1 MARTI
6 ATVQSRLELYYE
18 AERQILSGA
27 QSYAIG
33 NRQLTRANL
42 AEIRKTI
49 RDLEDELDCLGG
61 KSRGASRR
69 VVFFD

>member
-6 ATVQSRLELYYE
+6 TTVTARLEMYYE
-18 AERQILSGA
+18 AERKILAGA

-42 AEIRKTI
+42 AEIRRTI
-49 RDLEDELDCLGG
+49 SALEDELENLAG
-61 KSRGASRR
+61 KSRGVSRR
-69 VVFFD
+69 VVFMD

>member
-1 MARTI
+1 MARPIT
-6 ATVQSRLELYYE
+6 TVTARLDMYYE
-18 AERQILSGA
+18 AERQILAGA

-49 RDLEDELDCLGG
+49 SALEDELENLAG
-61 KSRGASRR
+61 KSRGVSRR
-69 VVFFD
+69 VVFRD